1 MIGQITT
8 SLQEKSSDLQREQNI
23 AGPLKWQK
31 LSFLYLNVKLKLEA
45 GFGIRW
51 LFQLLSQ
58 QQPLSCMSSKGYFW
72 KGKPF
77 RTVLTAKG
85 FQKTDDKLLIIAV
98 CITCANH
105 KLGCITLNR
114 ATTVSVH
121 KHKKSLPQ
129 RPDKFNS

>member
-1 MIGQITT
+1 MAKMIII
-8 SLQEKSSDLQREQNI
+8 DL
-23 AGPLKWQK
+23 K
-31 LSFLYLNVKLKLEA
+31 VKLKLEG
-45 GFGIRW
+45 GFAIRW

-58 QQPLSCMSSKGYFW
+58 PQPVSYMSSKSYFW

-114 ATTVSVH
+114 ATAVSVH
-121 KHKKSLPQ
+121 KHKKSLPH
-129 RPDKFNS
+129 RLDKFNSQKNKNRKYF